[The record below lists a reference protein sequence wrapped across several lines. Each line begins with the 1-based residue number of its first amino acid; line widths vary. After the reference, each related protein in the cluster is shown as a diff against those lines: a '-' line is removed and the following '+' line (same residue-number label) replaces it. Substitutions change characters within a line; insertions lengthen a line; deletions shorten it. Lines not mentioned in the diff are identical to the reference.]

1 VGNFVHFILHES
13 IETTLD
19 LKERQ
24 KLELKDRNKLFNFG
38 LIPDF
43 EFGYINIFGRDI
55 SNTQRAEKQLG
66 KMTLERN
73 RSESEV
79 KLAKLIQEEFFQEYP
94 QTFRSMNFMIIL
106 FSLICRGSFYDLIE
120 LNSNRLVIVLGDV

>member
-1 VGNFVHFILHES
+1 MGNLVHVVFHES

-24 KLELKDRNKLFNFG
+24 KLELEGRNKLFNFG

-43 EFGYINIFGRDI
+43 VFGYINIFGKDI
-55 SNTQRAEKQLG
+55 SNTQREEKQLA

-73 RSESEV
+73 RSKSEI
-79 KLAKLIQEEFFQEYP
+79 KLAKLIQEEFFQEYTP
-94 QTFRSMNFMIIL
+94 QTL
-106 FSLICRGSFYDLIE
+106 E
-120 LNSNRLVIVLGDV
+120 V

>member
-1 VGNFVHFILHES
+1 M
-13 IETTLD
+13 
-19 LKERQ
+19 KERQ
-24 KLELKDRNKLFNFG
+24 KLELKDRNKIFNFG

-43 EFGYINIFGRDI
+43 EFDYINIFGRDI

-73 RSESEV
+73 WSESEV

-106 FSLICRGSFYDLIE
+106 YSLICRGSFYDLIE
-120 LNSNRLVIVLGDV
+120 LNSNRLVIVLGEV

>member
-1 VGNFVHFILHES
+1 MGNFVHFILHES

-43 EFGYINIFGRDI
+43 EFGYINIFERDI
-55 SNTQRAEKQLG
+55 NNTQRAEKQLG

-106 FSLICRGSFYDLIE
+106 FSLIGRGSFYDLIE
-120 LNSNRLVIVLGDV
+120 LNTNQLVIVLGNV

>member
-1 VGNFVHFILHES
+1 MGNFVHVIFYES

-24 KLELKDRNKLFNFG
+24 KLELEDRNKLFNFG

-43 EFGYINIFGRDI
+43 EFGYINIFERDI

-94 QTFRSMNFMIIL
+94 PNLQKYEFSDHTF
-106 FSLICRGSFYDLIE
+106 
-120 LNSNRLVIVLGDV
+120 LVNL

>member
-1 VGNFVHFILHES
+1 VGNFVHVIFYES

-24 KLELKDRNKLFNFG
+24 KLELEDRNKLFNFG

-43 EFGYINIFGRDI
+43 AFGYINIFGRDI
-55 SNTQRAEKQLG
+55 SNTQREEKQLG

-79 KLAKLIQEEFFQEYP
+79 KLAKPIQEEFFSRIYP
-94 QTFRSMNFMIIL
+94 PTFRSMNFLIIL
-106 FSLICRGSFYDLIE
+106 FSLIYRGSFYDFIGLTQT
-120 LNSNRLVIVLGDV
+120 NW

>member
-1 VGNFVHFILHES
+1 VGNFVHVIFHES
-13 IETTLD
+13 IETTLE

-24 KLELKDRNKLFNFG
+24 KLELEDRNKLFNFG

-55 SNTQRAEKQLG
+55 SNTQREEKQLG

-79 KLAKLIQEEFFQEYP
+79 KLAKLIQEEFFFKNIP
-94 QTFRSMNFMIIL
+94 RTFRSMNFFDHI
-106 FSLICRGSFYDLIE
+106 F
-120 LNSNRLVIVLGDV
+120 LVNL